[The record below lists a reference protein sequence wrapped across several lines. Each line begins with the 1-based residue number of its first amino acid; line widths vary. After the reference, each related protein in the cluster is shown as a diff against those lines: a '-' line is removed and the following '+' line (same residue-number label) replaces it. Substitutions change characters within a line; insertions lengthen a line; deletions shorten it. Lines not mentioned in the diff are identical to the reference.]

1 MLVIIAFLISI
12 FFITQALVPWRLPGE
27 NHGVEV
33 RNDDYYEADNPGSKF
48 RLHGNDMIYHG
59 VLSVVT
65 FPTYSSHYDDPAEDP
80 VLNIS
85 EYFNL
90 SELNTTSVL
99 LGEQEEELPRMSN
112 LGLAVALYLACL
124 ATVFGN
130 SLVVIAVVKVGLKYY
145 KENGL
150 LLVSKEIYIDFCDII
165 FY

>member
-1 MLVIIAFLISI
+1 MLVKIAFLISI

-80 VLNIS
+80 VGR
-85 EYFNL
+85 EDR
-90 SELNTTSVL
+90 EVEGAGQAAQHQPGA
-99 LGEQEEELPRMSN
+99 GERH
-112 LGLAVALYLACL
+112 
-124 ATVFGN
+124 
-130 SLVVIAVVKVGLKYY
+130 
-145 KENGL
+145 
-150 LLVSKEIYIDFCDII
+150 
-165 FY
+165 